1 MDNLDFENNSG
12 LAGVKLD
19 DSDGVASDKLVRA
32 YELYEAKRYND
43 AIAIASGESQI
54 ISSSYG
60 QVLLGNCYKALN
72 NKESA
77 MQHWK
82 KAIEISPLEYAAYIN
97 IANEH
102 YAAGNI
108 SEAILNWT
116 IASTIVPENS
126 VVNLNLAA
134 AYDKKGFRIKSTKYF
149 EKYLLYEPNTT
160 SREYLQVKHTITNL
174 TAKVDF
180 FTKRLAEYK
189 AKRDI
194 KVIAA
199 LYLKMIATY
208 ANLPNI
214 YANIAE
220 IFFFDKNYEKA
231 LEFFSTVYLNYP
243 HTPKIIL
250 DVANLCYVLNKPSYA
265 YCYYSKALNYL
276 SEGTS
281 FYVKASE
288 KIRALYSLVREP
300 DIIEAH
306 LQAAKEAEAD
316 NDYERAIDEYENYI
330 ILTDSESPE
339 IQQVIDKYKIFINP
353 EPFVVNVLYS
363 QIPDLMNRKK
373 LKACV
378 DVCDRI
384 LKLADSHTKEAVYA
398 VKCRTDCKR
407 ILLAR
412 EQFGV

>member
-1 MDNLDFENNSG
+1 MENIDFNNNSG
-12 LAGVKLD
+12 LSGVKLD
-19 DSDGVASDKLVRA
+19 DSGDLSSDKSVRA
-32 YELYEAKRYND
+32 YEFYESKRYND
-43 AIAIASGESQI
+43 AIALVESDSKI
-54 ISSSYG
+54 YNSSFG
-60 QVLLGNCYKALN
+60 QVLIGNCHKALN
-72 NKESA
+72 NNDKA

-82 KAIEISPLEYAAYIN
+82 KAIDISPLEYFAYIN
-97 IANEH
+97 IANE
-102 YAAGNI
+102 YYSQGKI

-126 VVNLNLAA
+126 VVNLNLAS
-134 AYDKKGFRIKSTKYF
+134 AYNKKGFRIKATKYF
-149 EKYLLYEPNTT
+149 EKYLQYETNAT
-160 SREYLQVKHTITNL
+160 SKEYLLIKHTIANL

-180 FTKRLAEYK
+180 FTRKLEEYK

-194 KVIAA
+194 KTIAA

-231 LEFFSTVYLNYP
+231 LEFFLTVYLNYP
-243 HTPKIIL
+243 HTPKILL
-250 DVANLCYVLNKPSYA
+250 DVANLCFLLNKPSYA
-265 YCYYSKALNYL
+265 YCYYSKAIKHLV
-276 SEGTS
+276 EGTS
-281 FYVKASE
+281 FYVKAQE
-288 KIRALYSLVREP
+288 KIRALSYVLQDTELV
-300 DIIEAH
+300 DTH
-306 LQAAKEAEAD
+306 LQAAREAEAD
-316 NDYERAIDEYENYI
+316 NDYERAVDEYENYI
-330 ILTDSESPE
+330 ILTESDNTDL
-339 IQQVIDKYKIFINP
+339 IQLVDKYKIFINP

-363 QIPDLMNRKK
+363 QISELMNRKK
-373 LKACV
+373 LKDCI

-398 VKCRTDCKR
+398 VKCRTECKR

>member
-1 MDNLDFENNSG
+1 MDKIDFNNNAGLSG
-12 LAGVKLD
+12 VSLD
-19 DSDGVASDKLVRA
+19 DSQGFAVDKTIRA
-32 YELYEAKRYND
+32 YELYESKRYND
-43 AIAIASGESQI
+43 AISLAEGDFQ
-54 ISSSYG
+54 ISSTAYG
-60 QVLLGNCYKALN
+60 QVLIGNCYKALN
-72 NKESA
+72 NKGKAIE
-77 MQHWK
+77 HWK
-82 KAIEISPLEYAAYIN
+82 KAIDISPLEHFAYIN

-102 YAAGNI
+102 YAAGEIN
-108 SEAILNWT
+108 EAILNWI

-126 VVNLNLAA
+126 SVNLNLAT
-134 AYDKKGFRIKSTKYF
+134 AYNKKGFRIKATKYF
-149 EKYLLYEPNTT
+149 EKYLFYEQNAT
-160 SREYLQVKHTITNL
+160 SKEYLSIKHTMANL

-180 FTKRLAEYK
+180 FTKKVEEYK
-189 AKRDI
+189 AKHDI
-194 KVIAA
+194 KTIAA

-208 ANLPNI
+208 ANLPNV

-231 LEFFSTVYLNYP
+231 LEFFRTVYLNYP

>member
-1 MDNLDFENNSG
+1 MENLDFDNNSG
-12 LAGVKLD
+12 LSGVKI
-19 DSDGVASDKLVRA
+19 DSSGSVASDKTIRA
-32 YELYEAKRYND
+32 YEFYQNKRYND
-43 AIAIASGESQI
+43 AIAIVQNDTQ
-54 ISSSYG
+54 ISSSAFG
-60 QVLLGNCYKALN
+60 QVLIGNCYKALN
-72 NKESA
+72 NKDLA
-77 MQHWK
+77 LQHWQ
-82 KAIEISPLEYAAYIN
+82 KAINISPLEYAAYIN
-97 IANEH
+97 IANNY
-102 YAAGNI
+102 YADGKL

-126 VVNLNLAA
+126 VVNLNLAT

-149 EKYLLYEPNTT
+149 EKYLQYETNSTT
-160 SREYLQVKHTITNL
+160 KEYLSVKHTISNL

-180 FTKRLAEYK
+180 FTKKVNEYK

-194 KVIAA
+194 KMIAA

-214 YANIAE
+214 YANIGE

-231 LEFFSTVYLNYP
+231 LEFFSAVYLNYP

-265 YCYYSKALNYL
+265 YCYYSRALKHLADGTTFYEKA
-276 SEGTS
+276 
-281 FYVKASE
+281 KE
-288 KIRALYSLVREP
+288 KIRALSYVLKDTELI
-300 DIIEAH
+300 DKH
-306 LQAAKEAEAD
+306 LEKAKEAETD
-316 NDYERAIDEYENYI
+316 NDYERAIDEYENYL
-330 ILTDSESPE
+330 ILTESEDPD
-339 IQQVIDKYKIFINP
+339 IQQIIDKYKIFVNP

-363 QIPDLMNRKK
+363 QIPELMNRKK

-384 LKLADSHTKEAVYA
+384 LKLSDSHTKEAVYA